1 MPTIKTLQKKNSG
14 HRTRTGQI
22 CCNTTFKCES
32 EGIGCGDRCFCVKCE
47 AEVVIIGDRVLGSEQ
62 ITSQ

>member
-1 MPTIKTLQKKNSG
+1 MPKIKTLHREKAG

-22 CCNTTFKCES
+22 CCNTRFKCES
-32 EGIGCGDRCFCVKCE
+32 EGIGSGDRCFCEKCE

-62 ITSQ
+62 VACQ